1 MGDSLLLDNKV
12 AVVTGVAHPQGIGRA
27 IYNAFSAA
35 GAKVVGT
42 DLAPALESHQMQGV
56 ACDVTSLKDLQRL
69 AKQVNDQYGGLD
81 ILVNNAGVGIGEAN
95 FLFISEQD
103 WSQSIAVNLMGVVNC
118 TKALLPL
125 VRSPGSVINIASV
138 AGLGALAG
146 MPACYTAT
154 KFAVV
159 GLTKSLAKEFAASQ
173 IRVNAICPGSVKTQM
188 HDTAMELLAA
198 SASVSL
204 EEAEALENTMI
215 PMGRSASAQEI
226 GSVALFLASD
236 ASRYVTGVALP
247 VAGGMTQGL

>member
-1 MGDSLLLDNKV
+1 MTDSLVLDNKV

-27 IYNAFSAA
+27 IYNAFSSA
-35 GAKVVGT
+35 GANVVGT
-42 DLAPALESHQMQGV
+42 DLAPALESHQMSGV
-56 ACDVTSLKDLQRL
+56 ACDVTCSKDLQHL
-69 AKQVNDQYGGLD
+69 AEQLNGQYGGLD
-81 ILVNNAGVGIGEAN
+81 ILVNNAGVGIGEAE
-95 FLFISEQD
+95 FMTISEQD
-103 WSQSIAVNLMGVVNC
+103 WSTSIAVNLMGVVNC

-125 VRSPGSVINIASV
+125 IRSPGSIINIASV

-173 IRVNAICPGSVKTQM
+173 IRVNALCPGSVKTQM
-188 HDTAMELLAA
+188 HHTAMELLAA

-204 EEAEALENTMI
+204 EEAEAIENTMI
-215 PMGRSASAQEI
+215 PMGRSAAAQEV